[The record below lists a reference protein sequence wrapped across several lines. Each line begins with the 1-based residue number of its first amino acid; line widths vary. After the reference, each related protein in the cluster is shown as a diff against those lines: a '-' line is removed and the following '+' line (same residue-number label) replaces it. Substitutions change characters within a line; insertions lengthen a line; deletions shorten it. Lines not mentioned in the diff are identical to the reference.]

1 MQIIARMSSVV
12 TFYQVKGGGHV
23 ETREM
28 PVEVREELEKVLNV
42 CRQLEGLVFGDYF
55 VGLGGIPVFHQGSK
69 S

>member
-1 MQIIARMSSVV
+1 M
-12 TFYQVKGGGHV
+12 